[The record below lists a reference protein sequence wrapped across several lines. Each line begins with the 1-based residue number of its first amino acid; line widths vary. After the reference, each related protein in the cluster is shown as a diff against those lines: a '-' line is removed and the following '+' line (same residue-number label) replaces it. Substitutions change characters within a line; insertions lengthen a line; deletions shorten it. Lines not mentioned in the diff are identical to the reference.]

1 MIKGFEEQTA
11 PLTEYEKNTLLPVM
25 VNCLRCKI
33 GKAMRVTNA
42 FIVSRMRACNYDISD
57 ARVRK
62 IINHIR
68 IHDLVPCLIASPKG
82 YYIADCEEDL
92 KDYEETLKGRIS
104 AQQEVLKAI
113 HRQGMQK
120 FALL

>member
-1 MIKGFEEQTA
+1 MIQGFDEQTA
-11 PLTEYEKNTLLPVM
+11 PLTDEEKRAIPLM
-25 VNCLRCKI
+25 VSCLKTKV
-33 GKAMRVTNA
+33 GKAMTVTNKK
-42 FIVSRMRACNYDISD
+42 ITSGMVMYGYKLTEP
-57 ARVRK
+57 RVRK

-68 IHDLVPCLIASPKG
+68 LNDLVPCLIATSNG
-82 YYIADCEEDL
+82 YYVADTEEEV
-92 KDYEETLKGRIS
+92 KNYEESLKGRIS